1 MLLFLFF
8 ILVVSVLLVRTGD
21 RFGTFF
27 VVVLQIAFVEVFV
40 LWHLLGLQLLG
51 CLARVSSNACCA
63 LDFFGSVRVSEH
75 HEGVL

>member
-8 ILVVSVLLVRTGD
+8 ILVVSVLHGRTGD
-21 RFGTFF
+21 LFATFF

-51 CLARVSSNACCA
+51 CLARVSSNACRA
-63 LDFFGSVRVSEH
+63 LDFFGGVRVSEH
-75 HEGVL
+75 LERVL